1 MQTTTTNAPT
11 LGTILGGFSKAVPGA
26 VSINFSVS
34 GGAHCDDSCTLKS
47 SICYAIG
54 QTARKPSIRVNG
66 QRHEDNPE
74 AFVAALTEPQ
84 HLKRLCSAPWVRF
97 SAFGAFFRPS
107 TITPRIESG
116 MRQLAAALTA
126 AGRMHLT
133 HFPTETLAKARIL
146 RDYGFRPRVS
156 CGTDDT
162 RLPAV
167 LAEGFTASLVVMGNK
182 RAQGRNKR
190 AHCAPA
196 FEKARELRAQGVDA
210 KVCPAIAG
218 NAKCGDCTLCAT
230 VPVIIY
236 PGH

>member
-1 MQTTTTNAPT
+1 MTTSKPT
-11 LGTILGGFSKAVPGA
+11 LGTILGSFSKGTPGA
-26 VSINFSVS
+26 LAVNFSVS
-34 GGAHCDDSCTLKS
+34 GGRHCDSSCTLKN

-66 QRHEDNPE
+66 QRHEDHPE

-84 HLKRLCSAPWVRF
+84 HLERLTTAPWIRF
-97 SAFGAFFRPS
+97 SAFGAFFQPS
-107 TITPRIESG
+107 TITRPIADG
-116 MRQLAAALTA
+116 MRRLAAALTA
-126 AGRMHLT
+126 AGRMHLV
-133 HFPTETLAKARIL
+133 HFPTETMAKARIL
-146 RDYGFRPRVS
+146 RSYGFRPRVS
-156 CGTDDT
+156 CGTDHA

-167 LAEGFTASLVVMGNK
+167 LSEGFTASLVVTGAK
-182 RAQGRNKR
+182 RATGKRKR

-218 NAKCGDCTLCAT
+218 NARCGDCTLCAT